1 MCKDDPA
8 RRNQAAVIV
17 AIRAGNHVHCL
28 HELTTVT
35 VRVKIDGNRRML
47 VIRSIGGEQMAVGRQ
62 AFIDRQN
69 ADRARFGAFIKDAK
83 ITVE

>member
-35 VRVKIDGNRRML
+35 VRLEIDGTRRML
-47 VIRSIGGEQMAVGRQ
+47 VVRSIGGGREGTTQ
-62 AFIDRQN
+62 PPRAAKPAQHQFVHFSGTGVNAQN
-69 ADRARFGAFIKDAK
+69 
-83 ITVE
+83 